1 MNQILR
7 LRKPYFKKLR
17 RFNLLFPIHPFLFAV
32 YPILF
37 IYSNNLEEVFL
48 LEIIQP
54 IVISLTI
61 TTFIFFTLKFIFKDI
76 YKAALLTTTT
86 LIIFFS
92 YGHIFE
98 IIEGFKIL
106 DFQIGRN
113 KFLLPFTFL
122 LFVIVFITIIKSRSG
137 SNKLS
142 RFLNTIPIVLIL
154 LSLTTIGS
162 YGFVNGI
169 KITEREAKIQRT
181 ETVSVTGDLSK
192 LPDVYYIIL
201 DGYARSSTLEKVYNF
216 DNSEFINYLENKDF
230 YVANKSQSNYSL
242 THVSLASS
250 LNMRHLT
257 DIGEMEVGKPKKLEI
272 AAEIIRNNEVAKIL
286 KAKGYTYINIGTGWG
301 ITSKNPYADLVFYH
315 RGRSEFTK
323 ILFQTSLLVIA
334 EPVQTGDADSILSA
348 FDKLAEIPD
357 IQKPT
362 FTLAHIVSPHPP
374 YLFDR
379 YGNKRQVYFQRLG
392 KLDSWKQKDKYI
404 DQLVFINKKTK
415 DVVETLLAKSK
426 VPPIIIIQGDHGT
439 DLNTDLDKVTE
450 EDFDERMDILNAYY
464 LPKGGNS
471 ILYETITP
479 VNSFRKI
486 LNYYFETDYTY
497 LEDISYYS
505 VYGKDFEFLIAPSEN
520 D

>member
-1 MNQILR
+1 M
-7 LRKPYFKKLR
+7 RKKSKRTSLSKKFR
-17 RFNLLFPIHPFLFAV
+17 NINLELPFHPFLFAV

-37 IYSNNLEEVFL
+37 IYSSNLEEVFF

-54 IVISLTI
+54 IFISLAI

-76 YKAALLTTTT
+76 HKAALLTTTA

-106 DFQIGRN
+106 GFQIGRN
-113 KFLLPFTFL
+113 KFLLPFTFSL
-122 LFVIVFITIIKSRSG
+122 SAIIFITILRSRSNF
-137 SNKLS
+137 NKLS
-142 RFLNTIPIVLIL
+142 RFLNTTPIVLIL
-154 LSLTTIGS
+154 LSLITIS
-162 YGFVNGI
+162 SFGFVNGL

-181 ETVSVTGDLSK
+181 ETGVATGDLRK
-192 LPDVYYIIL
+192 LPDIYYIIL
-201 DGYARSSTLEKVYNF
+201 DGYARASTLKKVYNF
-216 DNSEFINYLENKDF
+216 DNSEFINYLKDKGF

-242 THVSLASS
+242 THLSLASS
-250 LNMRHLT
+250 LNMRHLI
-257 DIGEMEVGKPKKLEI
+257 DIGEKATGDPKKLEI
-272 AAEIIRNNEVAKIL
+272 TAEIIRNNEVAKIL
-286 KAKGYTYINIGTGWG
+286 KSKGYTSINVGTGWG
-301 ITSKNPYADLVFYH
+301 TTSNNPYADFVFHH
-315 RGRSEFTK
+315 RGRSEFIK

-348 FDKLAEIPD
+348 FEKLAEIPD
-357 IQKPT
+357 IQDPT
-362 FTLAHIVSPHPP
+362 FTLVHIVSPHPP

-379 YGNKRQVYFQRLG
+379 NGNRREVYFQRLG
-392 KLDSWKQKDKYI
+392 KLDSWRQKDKYI

-415 DVVETLLAKSK
+415 DVVENLLAKSK

-439 DLNTDLDKVTE
+439 DLNTDLDKVTK

-464 LPKGGNS
+464 LPKGGNKT
-471 ILYETITP
+471 LYETITP
-479 VNSFRKI
+479 INSFRKV

-505 VYGKDFEFLIAPSEN
+505 VYGKDFEFLIAPREK